1 MNFSE
6 ALDLIKR
13 GSRMRRAGWPSDV
26 FVFLVPASEFEVN
39 RLPLSVVITP
49 GTRVRYAPHIDV
61 CIGSNVA
68 VWDAQ
73 TMDIMGEDWELHG

>member
-13 GSRMRRAGWPSDV
+13 GARLQRKGWPKDV
-26 FVFLVPASEFEVN
+26 FVFLVPGSEFQVN
-39 RLPLSVVITP
+39 RHPLNTIFKMGEMVKYS
-49 GTRVRYAPHIDV
+49 PHIDV
-61 CIGSNVA
+61 CIGTNVS

-73 TMDIMGEDWELHG
+73 TMDILGEDWEIHG